1 MHYTDDITTV
11 AALKERVAK
20 FVQERDW
27 QQFHDPKSLS
37 IAIALEA
44 AELMELFVW
53 AGDRKEAIAMAEE
66 KREAVEQELVDVLHV
81 IFAFA
86 NVCNIDLTSALLNK
100 MEINARKYPI
110 DRSKGQGKKY
120 TEI

>member
-1 MHYTDDITTV
+1 MHHTDDTATM
-11 AALKERVAK
+11 AALKDRVAH
-20 FVQERDW
+20 FIQERDW

-37 IAIALEA
+37 VALALEA

-66 KREAVEQELVDVLHV
+66 KREQVEHELVDVLHV

-86 NVCNIDLTSALLNK
+86 NTCNIDLTQALLKK
-100 MEINARKYPI
+100 MEINARRYPV

>member
-1 MHYTDDITTV
+1 MHHTDDTTTI

-37 IAIALEA
+37 VAIALEA
-44 AELMELFVW
+44 AELMALFVW
-53 AGDRKEAIAMAEE
+53 AGDRAEAIAMATE
-66 KREAVEQELVDVLHV
+66 KREKVEQELVDILHALL
-81 IFAFA
+81 AFA
-86 NVCNIDLTSALLNK
+86 NACNIDLTAALLKK
-100 MEINARKYPI
+100 MESNARKYPI
-110 DRSKGQGKKY
+110 DRSKGQNKKY